1 MEEKREKAEKS
12 FSCSTMSNSV
22 AFSDTGN
29 PSFGSIFSF
38 LMEKMPPP
46 PPSPPLPPLSPL
58 PLPPFHQQTSSFG
71 SFKDLLT
78 IEDFDPALFD
88 WNPTTTTNTAAAAD
102 VTSPP
107 LSTTQIS
114 HPVPSPAT
122 SNILPEYS
130 SDVLNTPTTPN
141 SSSISSSTNGTG
153 NDRAEPE
160 PEAEND
166 DDGDAIKDQNQ
177 NQNKNGLKGKKQ
189 KQEKQE
195 KKEKKEKKEKEPRY
209 AFKTKSEVDN
219 LDDGFRWRKYGQKAV
234 KNSPNPRSYYRCT
247 TAGCG
252 VKKRVERSSEDTSV
266 VVTTYEG
273 VHTHRCPAARGN
285 YGGAAPHGLGS
296 NQYVLPSQAQNL
308 QVQNF
313 QNQNVQQA
321 APSFSTTPSFNAAT
335 PVPPISYRN
344 AIIPLPF
351 NVANPAPNTHFNTSS
366 FGSFLQGI
374 NGVDFVQSSRFMANN
389 NQGLLRNNGLLQDM
403 FVPAH
408 MEFGGGGGRR

>member
-88 WNPTTTTNTAAAAD
+88 WNPTTTAAAAD

-107 LSTTQIS
+107 LSATQIS

-166 DDGDAIKDQNQ
+166 EDGDAIKDQNQ
-177 NQNKNGLKGKKQ
+177 NQTKNG
-189 KQEKQE
+189 
-195 KKEKKEKKEKEPRY
+195 
-209 AFKTKSEVDN
+209 
-219 LDDGFRWRKYGQKAV
+219 
-234 KNSPNPRSYYRCT
+234 
-247 TAGCG
+247 
-252 VKKRVERSSEDTSV
+252 
-266 VVTTYEG
+266 
-273 VHTHRCPAARGN
+273 
-285 YGGAAPHGLGS
+285 
-296 NQYVLPSQAQNL
+296 
-308 QVQNF
+308 
-313 QNQNVQQA
+313 
-321 APSFSTTPSFNAAT
+321 
-335 PVPPISYRN
+335 
-344 AIIPLPF
+344 
-351 NVANPAPNTHFNTSS
+351 
-366 FGSFLQGI
+366 
-374 NGVDFVQSSRFMANN
+374 
-389 NQGLLRNNGLLQDM
+389 
-403 FVPAH
+403 
-408 MEFGGGGGRR
+408 